1 MLCLVTEKSNVRK
14 WEKYWDL
21 VFCVSCFIM
30 YLFFFC
36 FLFFLLLFVPFLT
49 RVERFWITF
58 LFCVFFLM
66 FVWKSHTVSLW
77 FTKKCERKE
86 NCEFGS
92 WVSLFFFKKNTFYV
106 FFILCTLMIHLSI
119 RGLILLLVRSFS
131 VEFKSWDFYSAVY
144 GVLQFNSSYLG
155 EDLG

>member
-30 YLFFFC
+30 YLFFFFC

-58 LFCVFFLM
+58 LFCVFFNVCLKISYC
-66 FVWKSHTVSLW
+66 FAVVYKKVWKEGKLW
-77 FTKKCERKE
+77 IWILSVT
-86 NCEFGS
+86 
-92 WVSLFFFKKNTFYV
+92 FFKKKYTFYV